1 MSRFIFPYVY
11 PIDVTTITENT
22 VFLLLC
28 NSTFH
33 ISQVTICEG
42 LFMDSCV
49 SLIYLSLLTPIIH
62 CLNLSKICS
71 FSSTLYW
78 LFWAFFHLH
87 INLSSLSISRKKA
100 CWDFDRDSTEFINLG
115 RNCIFITEFSNLW
128 IWDIP
133 LFTVSQ
139 FISGMLSFS
148 VLLFTYPIIIIPKYL
163 MFLDAT
169 VNLLFLLNF
178 NSYFSLHQYAF
189 FKVLQVILM
198 FS

>member
-1 MSRFIFPYVY
+1 MLTSRTSFYLSHLRLKLISMYGVRKRRLGEVSRFVFPYVY
-11 PIDVTTITENT
+11 PVDVTTITENT

-62 CLNLSKICS
+62 CLNLSKMCS
-71 FSSTLYW
+71 FSSTLSW

-139 FISGMLSFS
+139 FISGMLSS
-148 VLLFTYPIIIIPKYL
+148 
-163 MFLDAT
+163 FL
-169 VNLLFLLNF
+169 
-178 NSYFSLHQYAF
+178 SCSSH
-189 FKVLQVILM
+189 IR
-198 FS
+198 